1 MPPCYNAFA
10 AGQTGVCEH
19 MDAVGAVLEARR
31 LLSGETPLK
40 ADCGALCGAACC
52 RPDEEGKGG
61 MLLFPG
67 EEVLYSTLP
76 PGFSIVGDDLAVP
89 DGKLLV
95 CQGVCSRGDR
105 PLACRFFPLFPSVRQ
120 TRKGAVLRMELD
132 RRAWPV
138 CPLMPHGLPGL
149 SGAFMLA
156 ARQAALVL
164 AGVSAHRAF
173 MLRLTQFVHRHY
185 HL

>member
-1 MPPCYNAFA
+1 
-10 AGQTGVCEH
+10 

-95 CQGVCSRGDR
+95 CQGLQPRGPAAGL
-105 PLACRFFPLFPSVRQ
+105 PLFPLFPSVRQ
-120 TRKGAVLRMELD
+120 TRKGSAPDGARSARLACLSPD
-132 RRAWPV
+132 AAWPA
-138 CPLMPHGLPGL
+138 GL

-164 AGVSAHRAF
+164 AGVSATG
-173 MLRLTQFVHRHY
+173 LSCCG
-185 HL
+185 